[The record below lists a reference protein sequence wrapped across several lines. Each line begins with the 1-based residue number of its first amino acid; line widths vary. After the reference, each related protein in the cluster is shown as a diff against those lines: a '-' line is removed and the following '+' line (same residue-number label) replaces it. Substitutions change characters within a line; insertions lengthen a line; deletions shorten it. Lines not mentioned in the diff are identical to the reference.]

1 MTIVSRH
8 LLKDLNLKKNMI
20 IGCITH
26 KGKVEMPNGNSVI
39 EVNDMVI
46 LITTTTGLHDI
57 RDALR

>member
-1 MTIVSRH
+1 
-8 LLKDLNLKKNMI
+8 MI

-26 KGKVEMPNGNSVI
+26 KGKVEMPTGNSVI
-39 EVNDMVI
+39 KVNDMVI

>member
-1 MTIVSRH
+1 
-8 LLKDLNLKKNMI
+8 MI